1 MKKML
6 AMFLA
11 LMTVLCF
18 GTAGLAEEPIKLGS
32 LVGITAPDPSIALA
46 MDRGFQ
52 LAVEEV
58 NAAGGIAGR
67 QLEYISYDVGAWDT
81 REAINGY
88 TYLADEEG
96 CVAIMG
102 CPVSDIGL
110 ALIDYAADYQVPL
123 VGLWINVACTHD
135 ENDVPYP
142 YMYLAQPTNN
152 DMAEIV
158 AAYMLANGRDKVAIL
173 YNQQQSYHTSQVSS
187 FSAYFTA
194 HGGEI
199 VTEQTF
205 TSDTMDF
212 STILTMIKET
222 GVNSLYYPM
231 DSTTGV
237 NVLSTLDGLGMMTGD
252 FAVFGDVNYSA
263 PFTDMLPNKDVANRI
278 FFPLNVD
285 SSDDK
290 LIGLATD
297 YLSKYGRRRLSAAR
311 DIYRGRA
318 GRREDSERGR
328 RCRQNRRVIQ
338 KQAHG
343 RRPPAL
349 LLQPF
354 RWGKRMRTRP
364 YGRQCPCPV
373 RPVRVQSLLHCAGR
387 HSAVYGQRMHHGG
400 HRRFV

>member
-278 FFPLNVD
+278 FFPLNVN

-297 YLSKYGRRRLSAAR
+297 YLSKYDDCETQTDINVKYYLGYDIANVIVDAIRKCVEQGLEINGVNVNTCLEQVDYQGITGRIPFSPTSHQSTH
-311 DIYRGRA
+311 
-318 GRREDSERGR
+318 DSCTLYMYEIVNGEYV
-328 RCRQNRRVIQ
+328 C
-338 KQAHG
+338 HG
-343 RRPPAL
+343 A
-349 LLQPF
+349 F
-354 RWGKRMRTRP
+354 EYDK
-364 YGRQCPCPV
+364 
-373 RPVRVQSLLHCAGR
+373 
-387 HSAVYGQRMHHGG
+387 
-400 HRRFV
+400 

>member
-194 HGGEI
+194 
-199 VTEQTF
+199 
-205 TSDTMDF
+205 
-212 STILTMIKET
+212 STC
-222 GVNSLYYPM
+222 SLR
-231 DSTTGV
+231 STV
-237 NVLSTLDGLGMMTGD
+237 
-252 FAVFGDVNYSA
+252 
-263 PFTDMLPNKDVANRI
+263 
-278 FFPLNVD
+278 
-285 SSDDK
+285 
-290 LIGLATD
+290 
-297 YLSKYGRRRLSAAR
+297 
-311 DIYRGRA
+311 
-318 GRREDSERGR
+318 
-328 RCRQNRRVIQ
+328 
-338 KQAHG
+338 
-343 RRPPAL
+343 
-349 LLQPF
+349 
-354 RWGKRMRTRP
+354 WG
-364 YGRQCPCPV
+364 
-373 RPVRVQSLLHCAGR
+373 
-387 HSAVYGQRMHHGG
+387 
-400 HRRFV
+400 